1 MLDFLIIVLIVM
13 SSFFGNE
20 KWEQH
25 LIFYE
30 VTKRKIER
38 IKKEKEE

>member
-1 MLDFLIIVLIVM
+1 MLDFLIIVLIIM

-20 KWEQH
+20 KWEQY

-30 VTKRKIER
+30 VARRKIEK
-38 IKKEKEE
+38 IKKGKEE